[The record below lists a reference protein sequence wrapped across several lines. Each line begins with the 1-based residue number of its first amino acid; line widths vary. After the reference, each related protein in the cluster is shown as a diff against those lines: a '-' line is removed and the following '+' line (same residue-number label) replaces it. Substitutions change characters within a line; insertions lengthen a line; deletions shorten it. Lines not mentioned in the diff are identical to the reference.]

1 MNGGLHTT
9 LHIPFGVT
17 STAAEIVAGV
27 DLSSKR
33 AIVTSGASDE
43 AARALALAGAE
54 VTVPA
59 LDFSNAASIK
69 AFLTAWRG
77 PLDILVCT
85 AGTAELGHLA
95 LVIGLHGAL
104 KQSGHKRVVVEN
116 VLLALEMAR
125 RWKDDGIAVNAAG
138 PGAATPVLL
147 AASPL
152 VEGVTGAWFENC
164 RPQKPGAH
172 DPDRAARLWDMSLEW
187 IGQRPHG

>member
-1 MNGGLHTT
+1 MNGGLLTT
-9 LHIPFGVT
+9 LHIPFGAT

-27 DLSSKR
+27 DLEGKR
-33 AIVTSGASDE
+33 AIVTCGDE

-85 AGTAELGHLA
+85 ASGVGHLA
-95 LVIGLHGAL
+95 LAIGLHGAL

-116 VLLALEMAR
+116 VVFAVEMAR
-125 RWKDDGIAVNAAG
+125 RWKTDGIAVNAAG
-138 PGAATPVLL
+138 PGAATSVLL

-152 VEGVTGAWFENC
+152 VEGVTGAWFEDC
-164 RPQKPGAH
+164 RPHKLGAH
-172 DPDRAARLWDMSLEW
+172 DPDRAARLWDMSLQW
-187 IGQRPHG
+187 IGLD

>member
-1 MNGGLHTT
+1 MNGGLLTT
-9 LHIPFGVT
+9 LHIPFGAT

-27 DLSSKR
+27 DLSGKR
-33 AIVTSGASDE
+33 AIVTSGAGDE

-59 LDFSNAASIK
+59 LDFSNPASIK

-77 PLDILVCT
+77 PLDIFVCT
-85 AGTAELGHLA
+85 ASTIGLGHLA
-95 LVIGLHGAL
+95 LAIGLHGAL

-116 VLLALEMAR
+116 VLFAVEAAR

-138 PGAATPVLL
+138 PGAATSVLL

-152 VEGVTGAWFENC
+152 VEGVTGAWFEDC
-164 RPQKPGAH
+164 RPHKPGAH
-172 DPDRAARLWDMSLEW
+172 DADRAARLWDMSLEW
-187 IGQRPHG
+187 IGERLHG